1 MASRGRE
8 IDEPRTGYW
17 LPGNDDLWTLS
28 RKIWE
33 QSQSISGD
41 SHFHL
46 RWVWSACF
54 KVWVC
59 APSPR
64 QSRRDAQQQT
74 LCMRLNIP
82 TGRPGCTC
90 LWLHR
95 KTGGIL
101 PSIGITSQRPKCRR
115 DEQGHQLNLPRP
127 RNQCPSRLVKDGC
140 QGSGVVMSSRRRAC
154 SSNSLDEQSLQLGQ
168 KTVVPTP
175 CAIVLRHTQH

>member
-1 MASRGRE
+1 MNHGLG
-8 IDEPRTGYW
+8 TGYRATTTFG
-17 LPGNDDLWTLS
+17 LYLEKYGSN
-28 RKIWE
+28 R
-33 QSQSISGD
+33 SQSAGIRTSTFDGFGLHA
-41 SHFHL
+41 SKFGFVH
-46 RWVWSACF
+46 
-54 KVWVC
+54 
-59 APSPR
+59 SPR